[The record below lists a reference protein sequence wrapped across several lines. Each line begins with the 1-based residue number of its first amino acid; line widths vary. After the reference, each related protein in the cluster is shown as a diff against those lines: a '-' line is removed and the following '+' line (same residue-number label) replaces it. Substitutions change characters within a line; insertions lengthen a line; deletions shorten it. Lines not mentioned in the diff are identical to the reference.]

1 MTEFVPL
8 GEQIEMEEVLAEP
21 TADRVRIVHC
31 IDQVDTSKFAFV
43 GYSIIKRSP
52 TI

>member
-21 TADRVRIVHC
+21 TADRVGTLALTGGILAIC
-31 IDQVDTSKFAFV
+31 
-43 GYSIIKRSP
+43 YCRS
-52 TI
+52 

>member
-21 TADRVRIVHC
+21 TADRVRIVHESSTRWYLAIC
-31 IDQVDTSKFAFV
+31 FC
-43 GYSIIKRSP
+43 RL
-52 TI
+52 

>member
-21 TADRVRIVHC
+21 TADRVRIVHESSTRC
-31 IDQVDTSKFAFV
+31 ETRWYLAICFC
-43 GYSIIKRSP
+43 RL
-52 TI
+52 